1 MSNTSNNKWSLRVW
15 QILKDG
21 SVATRV
27 FDGLFG
33 STTEAEEFGEAM
45 AGDPDCRVAT
55 YEAF

>member
-1 MSNTSNNKWSLRVW
+1 MINTSNKWSLRIW
-15 QILKDG
+15 QVLRNG

-33 STTEAEEFGEAM
+33 STKDAEEFGQAM
-45 AGDPDCRVAT
+45 AEDPDCAVGT

>member
-1 MSNTSNNKWSLRVW
+1 MSNTSNKWSLRVW
-15 QILKDG
+15 QVLRNG

-33 STTEAEEFGEAM
+33 STEEAEEFGAAM
-45 AGDPDCRVAT
+45 AEDPSCSVLS

>member
-1 MSNTSNNKWSLRVW
+1 MSNTSNKWSLRIW
-15 QILKDG
+15 QILRDG

-33 STTEAEEFGEAM
+33 STKDAEEFGAAM
-45 AGDPDCRVAT
+45 AEDPDCHVAT

>member
-1 MSNTSNNKWSLRVW
+1 MSNNSSNKWSLRIF
-15 QILKDG
+15 QMLKDG

-33 STTEAEEFGEAM
+33 STIEAEEFGEAM
-45 AGDPDCRVAT
+45 AGDPDCRVLS